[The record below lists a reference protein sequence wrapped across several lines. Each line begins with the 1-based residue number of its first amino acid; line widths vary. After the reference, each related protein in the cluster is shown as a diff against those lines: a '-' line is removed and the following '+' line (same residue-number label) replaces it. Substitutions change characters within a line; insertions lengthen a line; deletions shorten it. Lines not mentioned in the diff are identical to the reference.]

1 MNARAR
7 QTVAIIRAVT
17 GKRNI
22 RPRRRLPRQLPP
34 KPLEREYGA
43 AVQRQL
49 GSLRAAFAP
58 LLAALPGL
66 LASAARDRRH
76 DADEGKRIRDYVE
89 QARRTLASAVDT
101 TALERLAAQFFNRTA
116 VYQRVQLQRQMYA
129 ALGAD
134 AILSDRKLPTLLDHF
149 VSENVSLI
157 KSIPSGV
164 ADKIEQATTRA
175 VASGTRHEELAIEL
189 NKIFSFGEDRA
200 LLIARDQVGKAY
212 GQINASRQAD
222 LGITQF
228 RWMTSE
234 DERVR
239 PEHEAIDG
247 QTFNY
252 PEGAPGEGLPGEPVL
267 CRCWAEPVMAI
278 FAGLDEE

>member
-7 QTVAIIRAVT
+7 QTIALIRAVT

-43 AVQRQL
+43 AIQHQL

-89 QARRTLASAVDT
+89 QARRTLTGAVNT

-116 VYQRVQLQRQMYA
+116 VYQGVQLQQQIHA

-134 AILSDRKLPTLLDHF
+134 VIMSDQKLPALLEHF
-149 VSENVSLI
+149 VSENISLI
-157 KSIPSGV
+157 KSVPSGV
-164 ADKIEQATTRA
+164 ADKIEVAITHA

-189 NKIFSFGEDRA
+189 DKIFSFGEDRA

-212 GQINASRQAD
+212 GQINASRQQS
-222 LGITQF
+222 LGIKQF
-228 RWMTSE
+228 VWRTSE

-247 QTFNY
+247 HVFDY
-252 PEGAPGEGLPGEPVL
+252 PEGAPGEGLPGEPIL
-267 CRCWAEPVMAI
+267 CRCWAEPITEI
-278 FAGLDEE
+278 FAGLDD